1 MSHAAEWRFR
11 KDVLVGRG
19 TRFKPR
25 INIIPTLMITVIA
38 IMVAL
43 ALIVE
48 ARMTPEQRLALFES
62 SYAYP

>member
-1 MSHAAEWRFR
+1 
-11 KDVLVGRG
+11 
-19 TRFKPR
+19 
-25 INIIPTLMITVIA
+25 MITVIA

>member
-1 MSHAAEWRFR
+1 MSHSAEWHFR
-11 KDVLVGRG
+11 KDALVGRG
-19 TRFKPR
+19 TRLKPR
-25 INIIPTLMITVIA
+25 INTIPALMITVIA

-43 ALIVE
+43 ALIAE